1 MKNVFLLL
9 LGCSLSLLA
18 CSTEDSTDLPT
29 SESNS
34 QENVTVL
41 STTSTNGFW
50 DRFLRFNVARRSQW
64 CESGLGVCTMKDYD
78 EAQEDKAQ
86 RDKELEELGQ
96 QDYGIYSVNSIEVPI
111 DPVED
116 LEKGVIDVYYDQS
129 ELLATGQLQLDI
141 KLAQAPTSTPAPLM
155 VEESLS
161 VDIEGVTFTLPMG
174 NYEYNSAL
182 GTYGGY
188 TITISN

>member
-18 CSTEDSTDLPT
+18 CSTEDSTNLPT

-41 STTSTNGFW
+41 STTSTSGGW
-50 DRFLRFNVARRSQW
+50 DDFLRFDWARKSKK
-64 CESGLGVCTMKDYD
+64 CKKGFGICTM
-78 EAQEDKAQ
+78 QDK
-86 RDKELEELGQ
+86 RDVIEEEKRRQELEDLAQNDVGLYQ
-96 QDYGIYSVNSIEVPI
+96 SNSIVAPI
-111 DPVED
+111 DPIDDFEG
-116 LEKGVIDVYYDQS
+116 GVMDVIYDKE
-129 ELLATGQLQLDI
+129 ELLTTGQLQLDI
-141 KLAQAPTSTPAPLM
+141 KLAQAPTSTPTTLM

>member
-1 MKNVFLLL
+1 MMKLKKIKL
-9 LGCSLSLLA
+9 
-18 CSTEDSTDLPT
+18 
-29 SESNS
+29 
-34 QENVTVL
+34 
-41 STTSTNGFW
+41 
-50 DRFLRFNVARRSQW
+50 
-64 CESGLGVCTMKDYD
+64 
-78 EAQEDKAQ
+78 
-86 RDKELEELGQ
+86 KE
-96 QDYGIYSVNSIEVPI
+96 IKNW
-111 DPVED
+111 
-116 LEKGVIDVYYDQS
+116 K
-129 ELLATGQLQLDI
+129 QLQLDI